1 MKSLRKATRAWSTV
15 AYQAITASNCAVLRT
30 TWANFPGEIR
40 CEVAGRTRVP
50 VVTVL
55 IASSFS
61 SWSGG
66 PAARGSPG
74 RARYQSI
81 LARKVQATRAR
92 GGAAPERGEP

>member
-40 CEVAGRTRVP
+40 CEVAGRTRGL

-55 IASSFS
+55 IASSSVLRRGPVGAGRARPGTSPEYS
-61 SWSGG
+61 SPQGAG
-66 PAARGSPG
+66 NAVAARGGTAP
-74 RARYQSI
+74 RAR
-81 LARKVQATRAR
+81 
-92 GGAAPERGEP
+92 